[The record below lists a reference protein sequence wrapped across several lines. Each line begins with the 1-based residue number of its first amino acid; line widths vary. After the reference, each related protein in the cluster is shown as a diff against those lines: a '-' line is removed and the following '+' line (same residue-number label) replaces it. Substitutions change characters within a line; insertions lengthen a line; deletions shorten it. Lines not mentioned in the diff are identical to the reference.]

1 MDGQMRAAQADE
13 EAFLAQLEEEPEL
26 RQQLLLF
33 RNAGSNAQSS
43 ASGDGGLS
51 GYQTEDEDEED
62 VAALLVPDS
71 ELHDEVQFAA
81 DGS

>member
-1 MDGQMRAAQADE
+1 
-13 EAFLAQLEEEPEL
+13 
-26 RQQLLLF
+26 LF

-51 GYQTEDEDEED
+51 GYQTEDEEEED